1 MLYCHDTLIT
11 CYMCILQSRIV
22 IILTVPK
29 IYMWHARMSTCVRCE
44 NIQSAFRSSC
54 SLEEIPMRFIESLLE
69 SWVWRKPSGFLIFTE
84 PEGEEFVNLISER
97 DEQVQSRMRSVHLI
111 KSGIENQMYVS
122 FWLYIVSLFSPSRL
136 FILRPFENLKVITNG
151 NLLTKLES
159 WGNICKCGETT

>member
-44 NIQSAFRSSC
+44 NIQSGFRSSC

-69 SWVWRKPSGFLIFTE
+69 SWVLKKAFWFSNIHRTWRGKVCKSNFREGRTSSIKNEVSAPNQIRDRKSNVCKFLIIYRF
-84 PEGEEFVNLISER
+84 PFFS
-97 DEQVQSRMRSVHLI
+97 I
-111 KSGIENQMYVS
+111 KALYIAS
-122 FWLYIVSLFSPSRL
+122 FWKS
-136 FILRPFENLKVITNG
+136 EG
-151 NLLTKLES
+151 NHQWKFTHKTGIFGKYL
-159 WGNICKCGETT
+159 